1 MTLYG
6 ASDPQVCGQPM
17 SPFFGQQQNV
27 RYAGPPVIPSPNAS
41 PNSGPQVT
49 ALASVSNGSMPMN
62 ANVTSVNGVA
72 PTAGASVA
80 NAIGADNASVAEL
93 LGSGNGV
100 PCTPG
105 VAIGNTNGNPVTN
118 GAINSEKFVG
128 GVFTANAA
136 LSVGPTPIDNAS
148 LTQVPVSGAT
158 IASNVATSGFQG

>member
-62 ANVTSVNGVA
+62 ANVTAVNGVNTAA
-72 PTAGASVA
+72 PGG
-80 NAIGADNASVAEL
+80 IGTDNASVAEM

-100 PCTPG
+100 PACCG
-105 VAIGNTNGNPVTN
+105 VAIGNTNGNPATN

-128 GVFTANAA
+128 GIVTAGAA
-136 LSVGPTPIDNAS
+136 IANGPTTIDNGS
-148 LTQVPVSGAT
+148 LTQVPMSGAT
-158 IASNVATSGFQG
+158 IASNVANSGFQG